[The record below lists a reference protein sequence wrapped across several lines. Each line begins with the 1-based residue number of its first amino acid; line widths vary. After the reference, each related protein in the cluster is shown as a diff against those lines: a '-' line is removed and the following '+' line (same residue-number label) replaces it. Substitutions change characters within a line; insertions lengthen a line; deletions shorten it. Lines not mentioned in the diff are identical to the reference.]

1 MCVSVLTS
9 KEETHVKTTVGKSLL
24 TIGGA
29 GLIGFGALHLAW
41 GAGLNWPYRSRT
53 ELASKVI
60 GATDFPSPLAC
71 GVVAAPLLTAGV
83 YSVAG
88 AMPDSQYDDATA
100 TEDLPIDRSHLGL
113 DTLAPLLVG
122 TALFAR
128 GVMGGKLACKL
139 VGLPEP
145 NAQFLDLDRR
155 VYQPL
160 CLGIGGSVLLGKI
173 LTRR

>member
-1 MCVSVLTS
+1 M
-9 KEETHVKTTVGKSLL
+9 KTAVGKTLL
-24 TIGGA
+24 GLGGV
-29 GLIGFGALHLAW
+29 GLIGLGALHLAW

-53 ELASKVI
+53 ELASKVT

-88 AMPDSQYDDATA
+88 AMPDSQYDDATSTDA
-100 TEDLPIDRSHLGL
+100 LPVDRSRLGL
-113 DTLAPLLVG
+113 DTLAPFIAGSALV
-122 TALFAR
+122 AR
-128 GVMGGKLACKL
+128 GIVGGKIACTL

-145 NAQFLDLDRR
+145 NAQFLNLDRR

-173 LTRR
+173 LIRR